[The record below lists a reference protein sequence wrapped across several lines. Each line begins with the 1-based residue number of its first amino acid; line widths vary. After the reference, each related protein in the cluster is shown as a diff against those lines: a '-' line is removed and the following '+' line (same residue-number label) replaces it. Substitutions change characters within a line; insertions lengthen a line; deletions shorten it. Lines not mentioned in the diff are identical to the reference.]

1 MFTSSEIMAMLSKTF
16 ILRWKKVPRG
26 VRRSPNM
33 IESQATNVH
42 EEIWELKKGISEMIS
57 LYFI

>member
-1 MFTSSEIMAMLSKTF
+1 LVSAKIKFSSKMFTSSEIMAMLSKTF

-42 EEIWELKKGISEMIS
+42 EEI
-57 LYFI
+57 